1 MNRLYY
7 FAVSGLDAA
16 TCPSLRSAPWAKLKA
31 QMNVLGAA
39 SAARSRT
46 AGISRPGTWCASAV
60 GAKGDAQN
68 RRGNSG
74 REITAFLTLRVITE
88 VFCPGRI
95 WPRQG
100 QDDAS
105 DPTWTS
111 INPRAPQFD
120 HSGHRGRH
128 PSSTT
133 VFQWHKNCIVHH
145 KGGDWICHC

>member
-74 REITAFLTLRVITE
+74 PEITAFLTPQGYHGSFLPWPDMAQTGARR
-88 VFCPGRI
+88 RI
-95 WPRQG
+95 
-100 QDDAS
+100 
-105 DPTWTS
+105 
-111 INPRAPQFD
+111 
-120 HSGHRGRH
+120 
-128 PSSTT
+128 
-133 VFQWHKNCIVHH
+133 
-145 KGGDWICHC
+145 